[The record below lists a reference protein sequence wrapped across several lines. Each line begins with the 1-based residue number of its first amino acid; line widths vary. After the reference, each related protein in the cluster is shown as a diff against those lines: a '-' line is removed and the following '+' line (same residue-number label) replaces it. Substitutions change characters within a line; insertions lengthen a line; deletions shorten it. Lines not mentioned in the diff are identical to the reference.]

1 MENIPAGQA
10 ISVLLLGVLTCSFW
24 QRNSPRS
31 WINLAV
37 AISLV
42 VLACSFAYVQ
52 LDLPTLFDRLAS
64 FNQIS
69 SDVAAIGKLQAGF
82 WAGVV
87 SLVVGGV
94 GVNLLSS
101 WIDS

>member
-10 ISVLLLGVLTCSFW
+10 ISALVLGVLICCFW
-24 QRNSPRS
+24 QRNSARS
-31 WINLAV
+31 WISLAV
-37 AISLV
+37 ATSL
-42 VLACSFAYVQ
+42 LALAYSFSYVQ

-69 SDVAAIGKLQAGF
+69 SDAAATAKLQAGY

-87 SLVVGGV
+87 SLIVGGV